1 MKILFIHDFYRNFGG
16 EDAAAL
22 AEKWLLERYNE
33 QVIFYSRNNKEISGY
48 SFLNKLRFPLEAL
61 DSVRTRT
68 DIAAIV
74 RHERPDVAYVHNVFP
89 LISSSLYRALHD
101 AGIPCVQFVHDF
113 RFLCPNG
120 LFHTNGAICERC
132 KDGSFFN
139 AVRHRCYRDSYAA
152 SFVAASVA
160 AATRRSRALDLISIF
175 VCPTVFSRQKLIE
188 GGLPA
193 DKIWTKPH
201 FVDAAAIAPRLT
213 PGNYVLYLG
222 RLSPEKG
229 VLGLVRALADCPD
242 IPLKIAGS
250 GPLESEI
257 RTFLREKRINHVEL
271 VGFKAGAEKWDVL
284 RNSACVVLPSESY
297 ETFGLA
303 VLEAYAAGKP
313 VIASRL
319 GALPFIIDDGK
330 SGLLFEPGNRRDLT
344 AKLRQLL
351 ACPAQMERM
360 GRYGRVLVDTKYR
373 PVESY
378 RSLKDIFSTALSP
391 AKVCRKIA

>member
-1 MKILFIHDFYRNFGG
+1 MKILFVHDFYRNFGG

-22 AEKWLLERYNE
+22 AEKAMLEHYNE
-33 QVIFYSRNNKEISGY
+33 EVIFYSRNNKEISNY
-48 SFLNKLRFPLEAL
+48 SFMNKLRFPLEAL

-74 RHERPDVAYVHNVFP
+74 RRERPDVAYVHNPFP
-89 LISSSLYRALHD
+89 LISSSIYRVLHAD
-101 AGIPCVQFVHDF
+101 GVPCVQFVHDF

-160 AATRRSRALDLISIF
+160 SVTRRSRALDLISLF

-188 GGLPA
+188 GGLPPH
-193 DKIWTKPH
+193 KIRIKPH
-201 FVDAAAIAPRLT
+201 FVDATIAPLFT
-213 PGNYVLYLG
+213 PGKYVLYLG
-222 RLSPEKG
+222 RLAPEKG
-229 VLGLVRALADCPD
+229 VLGLVHALADCPD

-250 GPLESEI
+250 GPLEPEI
-257 RTFLREKRINHVEL
+257 RTFLRERRITHIQL
-271 VGFKAGAEKWDVL
+271 VGFKAGAEKWDIL

-319 GALPFIIDDGK
+319 GALPFVIEDGK
-330 SGLLFEPGNRRDLT
+330 SGLLFEPGNRRDMC
-344 AKLRQLL
+344 AKIRHLL
-351 ACPAQMERM
+351 ATPAHVERM
-360 GRYGRVLVDTKYR
+360 GRCGRMLVDTKYR
-373 PVESY
+373 PAESY
-378 RSLKDIFSTALSP
+378 RSLKEIFSDALAP
-391 AKVCRKIA
+391 TNRRRKIA